1 MYDCSNG
8 LEALAAVGDD
18 YMYKLSWLVCE
29 VRRHGYELK
38 QIDQKIKDAVKD
50 ELSDERVQSIVED
63 IISNL
68 SGIINVKTPPDEL
81 KPAVGDGSEND
92 GEALQAIIDYA
103 GQHGAAVYFPS
114 GDYLTGPLTVPHDVS
129 LYGYDRYQTRLVL
142 AGGAETPMLEINGMG
157 HTIQGITLD
166 GNAANQVNEVVTL
179 KVSGADILL
188 TQLVIDNSYVG
199 LDFSGTNGHLQMTD
213 IIFGSMTAMA
223 ALIVGDVKV
232 QAEQLIFNSLSAIK
246 GEYVIEIG
254 ANRGSYQFA
263 SVATCETCLNLTGN
277 DNHIE
282 MDCINAANDYQDT
295 GLRNTIYVYGK
306 SEKVQLSGDKDV
318 TVRGSQSINVD
329 GSSSTNVGLNE
340 STVVQGNRNLGV
352 IGTNTESYTGNS
364 TEDYSGNRVSNVKGN
379 RNLGVIGTNTESYT
393 GNSTEDYSGNRVSN
407 VKGKDTLNARDLFLN
422 PVNPLTYRQPTFP
435 SKFYGVV
442 PFKDPYNNEFNLL
455 VETADT
461 TNIGEDKTLR
471 GSQPVNVLTLGV
483 KNDGSE
489 DIGPIVNE
497 ATKTM
502 SLFFPAGEYRI
513 DTPLEL
519 YYGIFGVM
527 KDTQWFTGGSTVF
540 VSKLNVSTWAKGQA
554 VIILPEDSY
563 SVVIKGI
570 LIKCNTNESAI
581 YDVSHNVT
589 HIENVVVYNV
599 GNNASGIY
607 IDHAGTRAAYFNNV
621 MIEGKPSWRNNTGL
635 FLDRGTDFRLTNV
648 SIFGF
653 RCCINAG
660 DSYVY
665 GANLHLWCGGDF
677 TMSNYSAF
685 NTTRCIQMT
694 GGGIFIAS
702 NLYLDTSHYG
712 FVTEANSIV
721 AVTNLTLYDGS
732 PGNTPDITNTG
743 ILFSTQCRNSVQGMF
758 ARPGKVYGNMF
769 ANPVY
774 GNGFL
779 VYEDAAES
787 TAAGYGG
794 RFPSLGYCNKKWT
807 QSVSTAINNQFY
819 EVARIYNSF
828 GIQEADIWDNSG
840 RTTHVTINGNTVTRK
855 AGATDMPIYTK
866 VTNDCLVL
874 YTQGVAA
881 SATTTVNL
889 TRWIFNSIVDYNAA
903 MNTNGTMYTP
913 FKQATAAGLK
923 VINPDPEPDPS
934 PANQ

>member
-38 QIDQKIKDAVKD
+38 QIDQKIKDAVKV

-92 GEALQAIIDYA
+92 GEALQDIIDYA

-114 GDYLTGPLTVPHDVS
+114 GDYLTDPLTVPHDVS

-232 QAEQLIFNSLSAIK
+232 QAQQLIFNSLSAIK

-282 MDCINAANDYQDT
+282 MDCINATNDYQDT
-295 GLRNTIYVYGK
+295 GLRNTVYVYGK

-318 TVRGSQSINVD
+318 TVRGSQSVNVD

-340 STVVQGNRNLGV
+340 STVVQ
-352 IGTNTESYTGNS
+352 
-364 TEDYSGNRVSNVKGN
+364 GN

-442 PFKDPYNNEFNLL
+442 PFKDPFNNEFNFM
-455 VETADT
+455 VESPNTLIGYRPINVVAAGIANDGVTDVTSSLKQLFYDNHDNPTMYFFPRGTYRLTNNVPIPPNTYILGEGYGTYIYMDNAVTYFGTTMSAFGSNITIDNVRVGYKGDDGLPKAGSMAGAIGFSCMDYLAAYDGSRNKWSDT
-461 TNIGEDKTLR
+461 TNVRAYRIYSDSYYVLQAEPTSTTTMSYITYDKIYAPRGVVSVQGNAPETARHINVSDVVCDHMRIGVGGGIYANIDNIRCHSYRFAGKWYNISNIMCINSSTSPWFQAKLNLESASHGGEKHNIT
-471 GSQPVNVLTLGV
+471 NVLIDSGDT
-483 KNDGSE
+483 N
-489 DIGPIVNE
+489 I
-497 ATKTM
+497 
-502 SLFFPAGEYRI
+502 EYG
-513 DTPLEL
+513 L
-519 YYGIFGVM
+519 
-527 KDTQWFTGGSTVF
+527 
-540 VSKLNVSTWAKGQA
+540 
-554 VIILPEDSY
+554 IINRVPNS
-563 SVVIKGI
+563 S
-570 LIKCNTNESAI
+570 
-581 YDVSHNVT
+581 
-589 HIENVVVYNV
+589 
-599 GNNASGIY
+599 
-607 IDHAGTRAAYFNNV
+607 
-621 MIEGKPSWRNNTGL
+621 
-635 FLDRGTDFRLTNV
+635 LTNV
-648 SIFGF
+648 KSLNALENAYIVNCTPMMTNCIFEGSTPKTL
-653 RCCINAG
+653 NVNG
-660 DSYVY
+660 VGY
-665 GANLHLWCGGDF
+665 NLQL
-677 TMSNYSAF
+677 
-685 NTTRCIQMT
+685 
-694 GGGIFIAS
+694 
-702 NLYLDTSHYG
+702 TS
-712 FVTEANSIV
+712 TSIV
-721 AVTNLTLYDGS
+721 SDTHSKQAGRS
-732 PGNTPDITNTG
+732 INTPY
-743 ILFSTQCRNSVQGMF
+743 S
-758 ARPGKVYGNMF
+758 
-769 ANPVY
+769 
-774 GNGFL
+774 
-779 VYEDAAES
+779 
-787 TAAGYGG
+787 
-794 RFPSLGYCNKKWT
+794 
-807 QSVSTAINNQFY
+807 
-819 EVARIYNSF
+819 
-828 GIQEADIWDNSG
+828 
-840 RTTHVTINGNTVTRK
+840 
-855 AGATDMPIYTK
+855 
-866 VTNDCLVL
+866 
-874 YTQGVAA
+874 AA
-881 SATTTVNL
+881 SAAFPCKTQVSATIAISHYMLAVSQTIAVNDNPVTLNEYRPNTTVAFLGTAANTTTGEYKQVAMACGTDGRVTVVNRLGADL
-889 TRWIFNSIVDYNAA
+889 TGCNILLFTFQHIHKNS
-903 MNTNGTMYTP
+903 YT
-913 FKQATAAGLK
+913 
-923 VINPDPEPDPS
+923 
-934 PANQ
+934 

>member
-1 MYDCSNG
+1 MYDCYNG

-295 GLRNTIYVYGK
+295 GRRNTIYVYGK

-352 IGTNTESYTGNS
+352 IGKNTESYTGNS
-364 TEDYSGNRVSNVKGN
+364 TQ
-379 RNLGVIGTNTESYT
+379 
-393 GNSTEDYSGNRVSN
+393 DYSGNRVSN
-407 VKGKDTLNARDLFLN
+407 VKGKDTLNAGDLVLN
-422 PVNPLTYRQPTFP
+422 PVNPLTYRTPTPINDWFSGIP
-435 SKFYGVV
+435 A
-442 PFKDPYNNEFNLL
+442 KDYNNSPYEVLVKSPLTSLIKPLVYDVTAYGIMPDSGDIYSELYDFLYGSTFDGGIVFFPKGTYTLSYTIMIPSGTIFIGEGERTVIFFNESDVAMGVGLGNSGSNVGIMNMKVNSNDTGPFEGGNQAGSIGL
-455 VETADT
+455 GNWLDMGKNGHDFTKKTNAENLYVENIWCDTKYPIQVEPLEGYYCKNVVYRNIIAPIGCVSIYPGTDAPVYNFQGDNIICSFLRVGRRAHTANAISL
-461 TNIGEDKTLR
+461 TNITCN
-471 GSQPVNVLTLGV
+471 SLTLDEAEINISNLTV
-483 KNDGSE
+483 TAQIKKNQTLYPGYCVRLGSGTVNMVNAIIDGENSGQYTAA
-489 DIGPIVNE
+489 IGN
-497 ATKTM
+497 
-502 SLFFPAGEYRI
+502 
-513 DTPLEL
+513 
-519 YYGIFGVM
+519 
-527 KDTQWFTGGSTVF
+527 FTGNF
-540 VSKLNVSTWAKGQA
+540 
-554 VIILPEDSY
+554 Y
-563 SVVIKGI
+563 
-570 LIKCNTNESAI
+570 
-581 YDVSHNVT
+581 
-589 HIENVVVYNV
+589 
-599 GNNASGIY
+599 
-607 IDHAGTRAAYFNNV
+607 
-621 MIEGKPSWRNNTGL
+621 
-635 FLDRGTDFRLTNV
+635 LTNV
-648 SIFGF
+648 TVKGF
-653 RCCINAG
+653 NQYYSYLATDSSPLFLTNCNFSQTRTDYKPTMTAEIVNTTIMPSSGTITAWNRFENAG
-660 DSYVY
+660 LTVGQNGNWGSGVP
-665 GANLHLWCGGDF
+665 GAIARRMGNMCTVVGLLSLNNPNLLF
-677 TMSNYSAF
+677 TLP
-685 NTTRCIQMT
+685 TQMLPKYALT
-694 GGGIFIAS
+694 IPI
-702 NLYLDTSHYG
+702 
-712 FVTEANSIV
+712 
-721 AVTNLTLYDGS
+721 TLYRIEG
-732 PGNTPDITNTG
+732 TEE
-743 ILFSTQCRNSVQGMF
+743 
-758 ARPGKVYGNMF
+758 
-769 ANPVY
+769 NP
-774 GNGFL
+774 
-779 VYEDAAES
+779 
-787 TAAGYGG
+787 
-794 RFPSLGYCNKKWT
+794 
-807 QSVSTAINNQFY
+807 
-819 EVARIYNSF
+819 
-828 GIQEADIWDNSG
+828 
-840 RTTHVTINGNTVTRK
+840 
-855 AGATDMPIYTK
+855 TK
-866 VTNDCLVL
+866 
-874 YTQGVAA
+874 
-881 SATTTVNL
+881 TVNAIAAVNADGEATL
-889 TRWIFNSIVDYNAA
+889 TFPKNV
-903 MNTNGTMYTP
+903 YTLTD
-913 FKQATAAGLK
+913 FQAFSFHFTYPCDNRRT
-923 VINPDPEPDPS
+923 V
-934 PANQ
+934 